1 MQGFFSQWPGQH
13 RLPNHPGEIEPMMIN
28 GSVIFA
34 RYFEDRRVSLDA
46 RCPHGHPPL
55 SLEAAFAAA
64 SFFAIT
70 APAGA
75 V

>member
-1 MQGFFSQWPGQH
+1 
-13 RLPNHPGEIEPMMIN
+13 MIN
-28 GSVIFA
+28 GSVIFSGHP
-34 RYFEDRRVSLDA
+34 EDRRASLDA

-70 APAGA
+70 APQERRDEQNLF
-75 V
+75 